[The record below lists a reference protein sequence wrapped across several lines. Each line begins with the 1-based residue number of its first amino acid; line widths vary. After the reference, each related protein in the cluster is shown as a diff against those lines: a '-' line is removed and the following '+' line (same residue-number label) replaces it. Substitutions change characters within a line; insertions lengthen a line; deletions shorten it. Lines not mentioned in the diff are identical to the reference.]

1 MYAPD
6 STTPTPAIARLIQF
20 VRQFYERYGYS
31 PSGSDMARGLRLER
45 SWCTRVARQA
55 VARGL
60 LIHDPGIARSW
71 RLPATP
77 APPAAATKTSKPR
90 KRA

>member
-20 VRQFYERYGYS
+20 VRQFQERYGYP
-31 PSGSDMARGLRLER
+31 PSGSDMARALRLER
-45 SWCTRVARQA
+45 SWCSRVARQA

-60 LIHDPGIARSW
+60 LINDPGIARSW
-71 RLPATP
+71 RLPPATGATP
-77 APPAAATKTSKPR
+77 TSSTRSQPR
-90 KRA
+90 RT